1 MVFQM
6 NKIKCVFVAFLGL
19 ALGLF
24 SASVQAQ
31 VVQDIKIEGLQRLS
45 QGGIY
50 NALNFS
56 TQDDVDNQMIS
67 GAIRRL
73 YATGNF
79 EDIKMGW
86 DDQTLFVKV
95 IERPMIDGIELD
107 GNSLIPTEGLEQGM
121 NGVGLREGEILK
133 RSTVSEIEA
142 ELASQYAL
150 QGRYNAEISV
160 LIVPK
165 QHNKIDLKIEI
176 YEGPSVKIDHI
187 EIVGNNRFHDDELLE
202 VLTHRPISDNLFVQ
216 MFNSKSKFNRQLFRA
231 DLEALRS
238 FYLNRGFLNFDVESH
253 QIMLSEDKNFVTL
266 VINIDEG
273 ETFYLD
279 DVTVAGDLQGLDLAI
294 NSLVTYTQGWSYSQ
308 REIDLNIQRIQ
319 SLLDRH
325 GYYFA
330 QVQHNTVVD
339 DQTNEVDVILFV
351 QTGPKTYVRNIEV
364 KGNTSTLDEV
374 VRREFRQLEGTIAT
388 RASINRSQA
397 RIQSLG
403 FFKSVQIIPQPVPG
417 RQDLLDIVVEVQ
429 EMFIGNIQAQIAWQP
444 GSAPEFTFTFSKDN
458 FLGTG
463 KNLTTDLTWSTDSR
477 SMSISYKDPYFTK
490 TGGSRSIN
498 IDYSHKDYEDLNP
511 GSYGFNS
518 VDLGMGWGYPISEFE
533 RLNFNLSVTQTDL
546 VTETPALE
554 IQEFEDLYGST
565 IRTLNMRASY
575 YYSSVNG
582 QLLADDGQSHSIA
595 FNSTVPGSDIDF
607 YSLSYNGQRYFK
619 FNEDYSFRVH
629 TRLAYGQNYNKEDP
643 YPFYKTFKAGG
654 MSSVRGYS
662 SNSLGPL
669 STPATVI
676 NSSGATVNTSSPT
689 TLGGNILIKG
699 GIELLVPTPLLSEDS
714 TRTSLFVDFG
724 NVFNQYCIEENT
736 ACTSSIELDELRG
749 SYGASL
755 TWQLGPFPLAFV
767 YAFPFNDQDDDGFR
781 AWNFQIG
788 AAY

>member
-1 MVFQM
+1 M
-6 NKIKCVFVAFLGL
+6 NKMKCLLVVILS
-19 ALGLF
+19 LF
-24 SASVQAQ
+24 SIAVQAQ
-31 VVQDIKIEGLQRLS
+31 IVQDIKIEGLQRLS

-56 TQDDVDNQMIS
+56 TLDDVDDQVIS
-67 GAIRRL
+67 QAIRRL

-79 EDIKMGW
+79 EDIKIGW
-86 DDQTLFVKV
+86 DEQILFVKV
-95 IERPMIDGIELD
+95 IERPMISSIVLD

-133 RSTVSEIEA
+133 RSTVAEIEA

-187 EIVGNNRFHDDELLE
+187 EVVGNNRFHDDELLD
-202 VLTHRPISDNLFVQ
+202 VITHRSISENPFIQ

-266 VINIDEG
+266 IVNIDEG
-273 ETFYLD
+273 NVFYLD
-279 DVTVAGDLQGLDLAI
+279 DVTVAGDLQGLDGRI
-294 NSLVTYTQGWSYSQ
+294 NALVTFTQGWSYSQ

-330 QVQHNTVVD
+330 QVKHNTIVD
-339 DQTNEVDVILFV
+339 DQTNEVDVVLFV
-351 QTGPKTYVRNIEV
+351 QTGPKTYVRKIEV
-364 KGNTSTLDEV
+364 KGNSSTLDEV

-388 RASINRSQA
+388 RAAINRSQS
-397 RIQSLG
+397 RIQALG
-403 FFKSVQIIPQPVPG
+403 FFKSVQIIPKPVPG

-444 GSAPEFTFTFSKDN
+444 GGEAELTFTFSKDN

-463 KNLTTDLTWSTDSR
+463 KNLTTDVSWSPGNS
-477 SMSISYKDPYFTK
+477 SMSLAYKDPYFTK
-490 TGGSRSIN
+490 TGGSRSVN
-498 IDYSHKDYEDLNP
+498 LDLSKKNYDDL
-511 GSYGFNS
+511 GAGRYGFNT
-518 VDLGMGWGYPISEFE
+518 VDFGLGWGYPISEFE
-533 RLNFNLSVTQTDL
+533 RLNFNLSITNTDL
-546 VTETPALE
+546 FTNLPALE
-554 IQEFEDLYGST
+554 IQEFVDIYGEN
-565 IRTLNMRASY
+565 IQTLNVRASY
-575 YYSSVNG
+575 FYSSVNG
-582 QLLADDGQSHSIA
+582 ALLADDGQSHSVS
-595 FNSTVPGSDIDF
+595 FYSTVPGSDIDF
-607 YSLSYNGQRYFK
+607 YSLSYNGQKYFK
-619 FNEDYSFRVH
+619 FNEDYSLRVH
-629 TRLAYGQNYNKEDP
+629 SRLAYGKNYNNEDP
-643 YPFYKTFKAGG
+643 YPFYKTFRAGG
-654 MSSVRGYS
+654 MSSVRGYY

-669 STPATVI
+669 STPSYVV
-676 NSSGATVNTSSPT
+676 SDGVLVNTSSPSPI
-689 TLGGNILIKG
+689 GGNILMKG
-699 GIELLVPTPLLSEDS
+699 GIELLIPTPLLNESS
-714 TRTSLFVDFG
+714 TRTSLFVDVG
-724 NVFNQYCIEENT
+724 NVFNQYCVDESVTCAGNVD
-736 ACTSSIELDELRG
+736 LDELRG

-755 TWQLGPFPLAFV
+755 TWQLGPFPLAFIL
-767 YAFPFNDQDDDGFR
+767 AQPLNDQEADSFKS
-781 AWNFQIG
+781 FQFAIG